1 MLSFVL
7 RRVLYMV
14 PTVFLISVV
23 AFLIIALPP
32 GDYLTTL
39 ITQMRSQGMNV
50 DQGQLAALEAR
61 YGFGEPIYVQYA
73 KWITAICTDLD
84 FGQSFQFNRP
94 VADLLAQRLPLTI
107 VMAVTTLLV
116 TWVIAFPVG
125 LYSAVRQYSIGDY
138 LSTTIG
144 FLGLAVPNFLLALV
158 LMYIGYRFFGLSVGG
173 LFSPEYADAGWNLGK
188 VVDLLSHLWVPV
200 VILGAAGTAGLIRIL
215 RNNLLDELRKPYVV
229 AARARGIPENKVVLK
244 YPLRIAM
251 NPFVSTIGWILPAL
265 VSGEVIVA
273 QVLSL
278 PTTGPLLL
286 SALLSQDMYLA
297 GSLILIISVLTVI
310 GTLISDIA
318 LAWLDPRVR
327 LRSLESRS

>member
-50 DQGQLAALEAR
+50 DQGQLAALEQR

-73 KWITAICTDLD
+73 KWMSAIFTHLD

-107 VMAVTTLLV
+107 VMALTTLLV
-116 TWVIAFPVG
+116 TWLIAFPVG

-138 LSTTIG
+138 LSTTVG

-173 LFSPEYADAGWNLGK
+173 LFSPDYVDAGWNLGK

-200 VILGAAGTAGLIRIL
+200 VILAAAGTAGLIRIL